1 MSKGHAGSSSS
12 WERCCSS
19 SFPRSRTPPEGTRS
33 PAIRH
38 RPTTPTRVAGCCWP
52 TAPAGS
58 TWAADRRR
66 AHRPPRHLHV
76 ESKPQP
82 VPLRLRHRRRR
93 PVPVARA
100 LTHHLRVRRLPD
112 SPLPERLEPLFAVAA
127 ALARGPQRRQHRQ
140 PLQLPR
146 QLAGDLWH
154 ADEDEAQGRPLLQPR
169 LEWDQPHRRGGPR
182 PPSDSPRRHEG
193 LVPLHHE
200 RPPEVGGV
208 HTSLRLGLRGGL
220 EGAACVRAVGS
231 SAGPEPDSLLAL
243 WLRRDRARSAS
254 CPAGR

>member
-76 ESKPQP
+76 ESKSQP

-100 LTHHLRVRRLPD
+100 LAYHLRVRRLPD

-169 LEWDQPHRRGGPR
+169 LEWDQPH
-182 PPSDSPRRHEG
+182 
-193 LVPLHHE
+193 
-200 RPPEVGGV
+200 
-208 HTSLRLGLRGGL
+208 
-220 EGAACVRAVGS
+220 
-231 SAGPEPDSLLAL
+231 
-243 WLRRDRARSAS
+243 
-254 CPAGR
+254 PAGRPATAERLSAPARGSGTATPRETARSRRCTHLATAGASWWPRRCRMCPGGGVVRRARAGLPARALAEAG